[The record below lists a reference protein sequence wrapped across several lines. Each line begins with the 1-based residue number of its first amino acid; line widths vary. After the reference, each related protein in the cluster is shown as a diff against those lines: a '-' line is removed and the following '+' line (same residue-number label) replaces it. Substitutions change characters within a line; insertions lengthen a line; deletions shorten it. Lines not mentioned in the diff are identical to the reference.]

1 MLNVKDGTW
10 KDVSRQYCV
19 QTRKECCSE
28 SSALF
33 NLENEIIMDPI
44 QLAYLADVYP
54 PYIWYRGSDPRPS
67 STITMSVYF
76 HATQEEMEDVADD
89 FVLTQASGTRAVQS
103 TAGCKRNYRAQ
114 KVRY

>member
-1 MLNVKDGTW
+1 VEQELLNVKDGTW

-19 QTRKECCSE
+19 QTRKECCFE

-33 NLENEIIMDPI
+33 NLENEIIMDPC
-44 QLAYLADVYP
+44 
-54 PYIWYRGSDPRPS
+54 PS

-103 TAGCKRNYRAQ
+103 TARCKRNYRAQ